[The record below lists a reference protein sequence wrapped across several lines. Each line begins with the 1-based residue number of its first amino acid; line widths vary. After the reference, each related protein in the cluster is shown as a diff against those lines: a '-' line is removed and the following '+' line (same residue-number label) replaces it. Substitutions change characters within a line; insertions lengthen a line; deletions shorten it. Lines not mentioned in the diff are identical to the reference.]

1 MPQMHGR
8 RIMRESEKI
17 SVNIVVQV
25 IITMVHDTIEKKS
38 KAMVLTHCSR
48 VMRGSPEARE
58 NMVERTIHVDY
69 SLQVIAAMVNGSI
82 EKQGQAMV
90 LMHCS
95 TVMRGSPKARGD
107 MVERTIHLDYSV
119 QVIAAMVNGPI
130 EKKSKAMVLMHCS
143 TVMRGSP
150 KARGDM
156 VERTIHLGYMV
167 VQVIIAMVHDTLEKQ
182 MVQMHSR
189 GGMKQGSQAC
199 TAEVHQARI
208 NMIVQVP
215 MAMVQGS
222 VIT

>member
-1 MPQMHGR
+1 
-8 RIMRESEKI
+8 MRESEKI

-107 MVERTIHLDYSV
+107 MVERTIHL
-119 QVIAAMVNGPI
+119 
-130 EKKSKAMVLMHCS
+130 
-143 TVMRGSP
+143 
-150 KARGDM
+150 
-156 VERTIHLGYMV
+156 GYMV